1 MGVQATPATPAAAGL
16 RLVIAFS
23 LTAAQTECKM
33 SPMRSRSSSGEVKEQ
48 GNSPAPEIKRTVVSR
63 SRSRSAHQS
72 RSRRKRSS
80 STRRRS
86 YDRSRS
92 NSRRR
97 SRSRSRGRRSYR
109 SRSRSGRRSRSR
121 SSEGYRLHVG
131 DINEDCRK
139 RDLEKIFSKYG
150 RLKEI
155 WLATYAPF
163 YAFIN
168 YESKSDMEYACQR
181 TNGEK
186 IAGKRIRVSRA
197 KPRKAGPRR
206 RRYSSDRR

>member
-1 MGVQATPATPAAAGL
+1 MG
-16 RLVIAFS
+16 
-23 LTAAQTECKM
+23 TAAQTECKM

-109 SRSRSGRRSRSR
+109 SRS
-121 SSEGYRLHVG
+121 SEGYRLHVG

-155 WLATYAPF
+155 WLATYAP
-163 YAFIN
+163 
-168 YESKSDMEYACQR
+168 
-181 TNGEK
+181 
-186 IAGKRIRVSRA
+186 
-197 KPRKAGPRR
+197 
-206 RRYSSDRR
+206 